1 MAKILIVDDEAR
13 IRELIRE
20 HLQYAGFQCE
30 EATDGSAALAQL
42 GGGGI
47 DLVILDVMMPFVD
60 GMTCLREMRAR
71 HIDTPVIMLTARGE
85 EYDKLAGLENGAD
98 DYVVKPFSPRELVAR
113 VKAVLGRTM
122 PRAAEDTGHYTFGQL
137 EIDTPEEIA
146 FIEIRK
152 RGILEVC
159 YFVSAYSDYCPLS
172 PITENFTQES
182 GKRPIRDMLS
192 GFLYTMH
199 SVGVH
204 HKDLHIGNILYKE
217 NGSGGYDFQIID
229 TNRMKFGVFLTQR
242 QRLINL
248 QRLSC
253 PASAYLYILEQY
265 ARIAHID
272 PEYLQLKGAFTRL
285 IYEFRRYYRHKLK
298 NQCRKI
304 LHK

>member
-1 MAKILIVDDEAR
+1 MNDLHRLGEFFTPSQRKTNSNQSSKNLITSMIRIKTNPKYTHLEPYLRQLILSG
-13 IRELIRE
+13 
-20 HLQYAGFQCE
+20 QFNN
-30 EATDGSAALAQL
+30 
-42 GGGGI
+42 GGEV
-47 DLVILDVMMPFVD
+47 L
-60 GMTCLREMRAR
+60 
-71 HIDTPVIMLTARGE
+71 
-85 EYDKLAGLENGAD
+85 YDKRNTVKLFTENGMQF
-98 DYVVKPFSPRELVAR
+98 VVKRFGRPSFFNLLVYSAHIR
-113 VKAVLGRTM
+113 KSKAE
-122 PRAAEDTGHYTFGQL
+122 RAFRHATRLRQL

-182 GKRPIRDMLS
+182 GKRPILDMLS